1 MHHHPQLQPK
11 PQLSHSMYFGFLIP
25 KFKKSLPMDL
35 NNLSNYIG
43 FKHGLML
50 LHQFLDFML
59 RIHKKDHKFG
69 HFDLSNLYF
78 VENRGDQ
85 NNQIN

>member
-1 MHHHPQLQPK
+1 
-11 PQLSHSMYFGFLIP
+11 MYFGFLIP

>member
-1 MHHHPQLQPK
+1 
-11 PQLSHSMYFGFLIP
+11 
-25 KFKKSLPMDL
+25 MDL

-50 LHQFLDFML
+50 LYQFLDFMI

-85 NNQIN
+85 NN